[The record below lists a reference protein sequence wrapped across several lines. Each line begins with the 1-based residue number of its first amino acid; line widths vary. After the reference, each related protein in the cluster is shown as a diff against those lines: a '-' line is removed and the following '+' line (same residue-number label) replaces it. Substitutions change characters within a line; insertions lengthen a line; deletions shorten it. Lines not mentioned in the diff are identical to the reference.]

1 MPEGREIPSL
11 LCSLK
16 GISLP
21 LSDLEQEKTKPEGYS
36 AMSAPRSSYKSKIV
50 NHTVYVII
58 DRLEPL
64 DENAG
69 HCQAE
74 LGARFS
80 IMAHLPIE
88 AFEVRPL
95 TRFRHGAIQHARQ
108 FFVRHPDL
116 RHGCPLVDLIEAVC
130 SKPRTVVLGTNILN
144 LS

>member
-1 MPEGREIPSL
+1 MRAA
-11 LCSLK
+11 
-16 GISLP
+16 P
-21 LSDLEQEKTKPEGYS
+21 LWRQVCGLVDALAEET
-36 AMSAPRSSYKSKIV
+36 MDKSKIV

-95 TRFRHGAIQHARQ
+95 TSFRHGAIQHARQ
-108 FFVRHPDL
+108 FFVRHPNL
-116 RHGCPLVDLIEAVC
+116 RHGCPLEDLIEAVC
-130 SKPRTVVLGTNILN
+130 SKPRTAVLGTNILN